1 MVGLLQ
7 INEDILEKYIDVYIE
22 VKELKPC
29 APTVS
34 TSGDNLTAFGLAS
47 PLILR

>member
-1 MVGLLQ
+1 MVDLDLQ
-7 INEDILEKYIDVYIE
+7 INEDILEKYIE
-22 VKELKPC
+22 VKELKPY

-34 TSGDNLTAFGLAS
+34 TSGDNLTAFGMARLAF